1 MDAPVNLQAALD
13 TIDAPWSPLT
23 VAVVNDYD
31 VRVVKVHGDFTWHSH
46 PETDELFMVQSG
58 ALTIEMAE
66 GDAELGPG
74 DVYVVPRGRRHRP
87 RSPGGATVVLFEPS
101 TTSNTGD
108 TPSHLTA
115 VRRVADGDADGA
127 VDA

>member
-46 PETDELFMVQSG
+46 PDTDELFMVQSG

-74 DVYVVPRGRRHRP
+74 DIYVVPRGRRHRP

-101 TTSNTGD
+101 ATSNTGD
-108 TPSHLTA
+108 TPSHLTSI
-115 VRRVADGDADGA
+115 RRLAGDGV
-127 VDA
+127 VDH

>member
-1 MDAPVNLQAALD
+1 MDAPVNLQAALGTVD
-13 TIDAPWSPLT
+13 GPWQPLT

-31 VRVVKVHGDFTWHSH
+31 VRVVKVAGEFTWHSH
-46 PETDELFMVQSG
+46 PDTDELFHVLSG
-58 ALTIEMAE
+58 ALTIEMDE
-66 GDAELGPG
+66 GDAHLGPG

-87 RSPGGATVVLFEPS
+87 SSPGGATVLLLEPS
-101 TTSNTGD
+101 ATANTGD

-115 VRRVADGDADGA
+115 GRRV

>member
-1 MDAPVNLQAALD
+1 METPVNLQAALD

-31 VRVVKVHGDFTWHSH
+31 VRVVKVDGDFTWHSH
-46 PETDELFMVQSG
+46 PETDELFLVLSG

-66 GDAELGPG
+66 GDVELGPG
-74 DVYVVPRGRRHRP
+74 DVYVVPRGGGTGRGPPAARP
-87 RSPGGATVVLFEPS
+87 SCSFEPS
-101 TTSNTGD
+101 ATANTGD

-115 VRRVADGDADGA
+115 ARRLAGGDG
-127 VDA
+127 